1 MSKKIA
7 LATGNRHKLEE
18 VRAILEPLGYD
29 VLSSDD
35 FGGLPDIVE
44 DGATFKENALK
55 KARAW
60 REDMPPTAPA
70 AMS

>member
-18 VRAILEPLGYD
+18 VRAILEPLGYE

-35 FGGLPDIVE
+35 FGGIPDVEE
-44 DGATFKENALK
+44 DGLTFKENALK
-55 KARAW
+55 KTTRAKPRGSPVIAR
-60 REDMPPTAPA
+60 
-70 AMS
+70 